1 MNEFDQKHN
10 FRDVIGGRACA
21 NRFRCFSIY
30 RGNTCGEMCRLP
42 SPRRRRLRL
51 RRRRCFFLSFLFLF
65 PLLPPCFSLFS
76 SVRLCSPLRENYIAK
91 RHAALSRRRGADR
104 SLRISCAIIR
114 ENHRGCRHLSI
125 HSHLLSDVH

>member
-51 RRRRCFFLSFLFLF
+51 RRRCFFFLFCFFSPFFPRAFLF
-65 PLLPPCFSLFS
+65 FLLAACVLRCEKTTSLRGTRHYRDDAGPIVRCEFR
-76 SVRLCSPLRENYIAK
+76 VRLFARTT
-91 RHAALSRRRGADR
+91 AAADIYP
-104 SLRISCAIIR
+104 STPTC
-114 ENHRGCRHLSI
+114 
-125 HSHLLSDVH
+125 